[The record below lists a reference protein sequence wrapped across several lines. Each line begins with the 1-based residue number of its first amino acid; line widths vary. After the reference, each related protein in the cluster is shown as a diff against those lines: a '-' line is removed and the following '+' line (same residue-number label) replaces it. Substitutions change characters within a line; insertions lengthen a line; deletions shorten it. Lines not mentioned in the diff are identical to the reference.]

1 MQATLFHRRHSHQNP
16 ARQNPDMRHPTPK
29 DRYMFPRRDIMKC
42 CSLAALLLASAS
54 ILVPTQAARA
64 QETKTDL
71 FKVVTTKDEIII
83 GLSTDELRAI
93 GGSDASAVAHAL
105 AQKGDMAVW
114 QYNVHRGAN
123 GEFQQIPTAKIGLI
137 ANSSLRVEPYTT
149 PYAIVPHQ

>member
-1 MQATLFHRRHSHQNP
+1 
-16 ARQNPDMRHPTPK
+16 
-29 DRYMFPRRDIMKC
+29 MFPRRDILKS
-42 CSLAALLLASAS
+42 CSLAALLLA
-54 ILVPTQAARA
+54 PTQVVWA

-83 GLSTDELRAI
+83 GLSTDELKAI

-123 GEFQQIPTAKIGLI
+123 GELQQAPTAKIGLI

-149 PYAIVPHQ
+149 PYAIMPHQ